1 MATCY
6 NFFYYLIMS
15 RRLTSEQ
22 AERLIGNMEEME
34 KTIQL
39 LRREVTVKT
48 DELNNKEF
56 QLLEQKTQIDEM
68 RTPTEERLNLLDIQK
83 QEMEEE
89 HLQLIQRNND
99 LEKRLETK
107 VN

>member
-1 MATCY
+1 
-6 NFFYYLIMS
+6 MS

>member
-1 MATCY
+1 
-6 NFFYYLIMS
+6 MS

-34 KTIQL
+34 KTIQF